1 MSIIRFD
8 PRKSHRM
15 ILSLSRSPDAPQG
28 LCMASHGHV
37 GRVQRGTPSH
47 RAPRHQWTP
56 SRLPTASPTTASARR
71 QPGPPQHTQGAHA
84 RHNRGRH
91 TAPCAPWLDRRRVH
105 TPSRA
110 PTLLQPAAA
119 ATVARKV
126 IHSPK
131 PAAELHT
138 SKQGEKRAWGDRAP
152 RGIIASHALAS
163 APGVASRHDC
173 KHTR

>member
-1 MSIIRFD
+1 
-8 PRKSHRM
+8 M
-15 ILSLSRSPDAPQG
+15 ILSLSCSPDAPQG
-28 LCMASHGHV
+28 LCMDSHGHC
-37 GRVQRGTPSH
+37 GRVQRGSRSN

-91 TAPCAPWLDRRRVH
+91 TAPRAPWLDRRRVH
-105 TPSRA
+105 IPSRA

-119 ATVARKV
+119 ATVACKV

-131 PAAELHT
+131 PAAEPRVR
-138 SKQGEKRAWGDRAP
+138 RAIYFWYRVRVWRFADPVGLRVRYGFIP
-152 RGIIASHALAS
+152 VSI
-163 APGVASRHDC
+163 VAR
-173 KHTR
+173 TLVT